1 MTAAQHPKV
10 YIVLV
15 NFNGHFNTIE
25 TLESLSRQT
34 YRNFQIIVVD
44 NNTPES
50 LEWIRR
56 WARGEWIPEFSP
68 PEPIKHL
75 TYPLCPKPVVYVSY
89 EVAEAEQGGKPEL
102 EPEQE
107 GAFCFPLIFI
117 QARSDIGFA
126 GGNNVGS
133 RLALAR
139 GDAGYVWLLNN
150 DTTLEPDALER
161 LVEKDQE
168 YRRQGRRVGIIGSKL
183 RWYRWPDRINA
194 IGGRFNKWTTWSYH
208 LGLNEPDRGQFD
220 HDGVQFDYVYGAS
233 LFVRTEFLQEVGLMN
248 EAYYAYF
255 EEMDWEVRG
264 RRKGWEHGYAWRSII
279 YHKQGVTTGKEI
291 KARRRPLFFMCCKY
305 RGWLL
310 FYSYYYP
317 YLIFAPILRLL
328 LKAVKNLLEG
338 NSRESWLILK
348 ILAGK
353 RTCTRN
359 MN

>member
-1 MTAAQHPKV
+1 MNDASEKV
-10 YIVLV
+10 YVVLV

-25 TLESLSRQT
+25 TIESLSRQT
-34 YRNFQIIVVD
+34 HKNFQIIVVD

-50 LEWIRR
+50 LQRIRQ
-56 WARGEWIPEFSP
+56 WAAGDWVPEFTP
-68 PEPIKHL
+68 PEAIRHL
-75 TYPLCPKPVVYVSY
+75 TYPLCAKPVWFVDY
-89 EVAEAEQGGKPEL
+89 EVAEAESGGDAQR
-102 EPEQE
+102 EQRLPP
-107 GAFCFPLIFI
+107 GAFHHPLILI

-139 GDAGYVWLLNN
+139 GDAAYVWLLNN
-150 DTTLEPDALER
+150 DTTLQPDALER
-161 LVEKDQE
+161 LIEKDRE
-168 YRRQGRRVGIIGSKL
+168 CRHQGRRVGIIGSKL
-183 RWYRWPDRINA
+183 LWYRWPEKINA

-208 LGLNEPDRGQFD
+208 LGLNEPDRGQYD
-220 HDGVQFDYVYGAS
+220 HDDVRFDYVYGAS
-233 LFVRTEFLQEVGLMN
+233 LFVRSDFLREVGLMN

-255 EEMDWEVRG
+255 EEMDWAVRG
-264 RRKGWEHGYAWRSII
+264 ARKGWQHAYAWRSVI

-310 FYSYYYP
+310 FYRFYYP
-317 YLIFAPILRLL
+317 YLIFAPVLRLL
-328 LKAVKNLLEG
+328 LKAVKNLTER
-338 NSRESWLILK
+338 NWRESWLIVK

-353 RTCTRN
+353 RTCTRD